1 MPFVLLQ
8 IQYSFLQKVKN
19 NNRANFSSFFFS
31 IGQENKYKSKIIKN
45 NFRKFALIEQ
55 ENRY

>member
-19 NNRANFSSFFFS
+19 NNRTNFSSFFFS